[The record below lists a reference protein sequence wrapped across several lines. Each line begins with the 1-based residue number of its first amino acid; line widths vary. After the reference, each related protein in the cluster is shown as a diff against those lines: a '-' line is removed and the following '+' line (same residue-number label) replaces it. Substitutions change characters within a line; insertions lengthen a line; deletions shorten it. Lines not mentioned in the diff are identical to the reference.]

1 MAAPPGTALCTENKF
16 FWYQL
21 ELGRKWLLG
30 GRKLDSARISPGRG
44 VREQLSGVK
53 QSNREAGPPHPSHD
67 RAESTAHHSWSFG
80 MTGGEGGGLTEKSC
94 HLSSDYWAPNPI
106 ESSSSTSHYPHLAD
120 TQTETLRGSD
130 LPAVTKKSGEK
141 GRRDCKKLTII

>member
-21 ELGRKWLLG
+21 EFGRKWLLG
-30 GRKLDSARISPGRG
+30 GRKLDSARISPSRG
-44 VREQLSGVK
+44 VGEQLSGVK
-53 QSNREAGPPHPSHD
+53 QSNREAGPPHPICD
-67 RAESTAHHSWSFG
+67 RVEGTAHPSWSFG

-94 HLSSDYWAPNPI
+94 HLSSDYWAPNPR
-106 ESSSSTSHYPHLAD
+106 ESSSSTSHYSHLAD

-130 LPAVTKKSGEK
+130 LPEVTKTNGEQ
-141 GRRDCKKLTII
+141 GRRDCKKFTII